1 MDAPDAA
8 HHAAAVGTCGEG
20 IIRGAVRLAVASLR
34 RHAVSLLVSPTLK
47 QIADSHK
54 IEVAFAFG
62 EESVMTDAMEA
73 VRQDVHEEAADKL
86 MRGKSHEAGAPAAA
100 VVPVGECDFIIIDGE
115 EPGIGDGGSMRVAS
129 EIGKHALGSAER
141 RLGVDDEEALPQGAY
156 ALGEDGRIG
165 KPGQIAEE
173 AGFAAM
179 EGGFQGVE
187 EQPAEEA
194 RQRPYGQEEVWL
206 AGDPA
211 LAVEGDAAAGDKA
224 VNVGMMGEC
233 LSPSVQN
240 GDQADLGAE
249 AFGGEDGERLGRASA
264 VHRRSACSERR
275 SRPRPAA
282 G

>member
-1 MDAPDAA
+1 MSARSRGEEDAHAFELLASVALSQEAEVANAVEAVWKRVQQKATDELVRLQAQDAGTT
-8 HHAAAVGTCGEG
+8 AAAIVFVGEG
-20 IIRGAVRLAVASLR
+20 
-34 RHAVSLLVSPTLK
+34 
-47 QIADSHK
+47 
-54 IEVAFAFG
+54 
-62 EESVMTDAMEA
+62 
-73 VRQDVHEEAADKL
+73 
-86 MRGKSHEAGAPAAA
+86 
-100 VVPVGECDFIIIDGE
+100 DFIVGDGDQS
-115 EPGIGDGGSMRVAS
+115 GIGDGRAMGVAG
-129 EIGKHALGSAER
+129 EIGQHALGSAER

-165 KPGQIAEE
+165 KPGQIPEE
-173 AGFAAM
+173 AEFAAM

-224 VNVGMMGEC
+224 VNVGMMGER

-249 AFGGEDGERLGRASA
+249 AFGGEDGERLGCRAHQQSIDDPLVLKGDLGRGRRQGEDDVKVGNRQQLGLA
-264 VHRRSACSERR
+264 RGEPVHPRR
-275 SRPRPAA
+275 
-282 G
+282 